1 MAPTTNPDD
10 LLLCARLCEAALHC
24 DDNQLPAMLSAIAL
38 EMLGAEEG
46 GFFSSEQEV
55 PAHLPMIAQVLDG
68 PICHGT
74 YAVSATPEIQARL
87 DALTTLTSH
96 LFRQR
101 KESRQQKQILEQIQD
116 SVITLDLAGFITGW
130 NRGAERLFG
139 YTADE
144 AVGQNLLFLYADEDA
159 SDSLFHDAFL
169 EHGGREMEVRRR
181 RKNGDEFWASM
192 SLSLVRDEQGQ
203 PTGLIGYLRDITDR
217 LEAEQNLRL
226 HSRIFE
232 NSDEAIIVTDAKE
245 HIVAVN
251 PSFCRIT
258 GFTAQE
264 VLGKTP
270 RLFRSGQHDTV
281 FYENVWA
288 ALTSTGRWQGE
299 MWDRR
304 KNGDEFPQWASITA
318 VRNSQGEI
326 THYFSIFSDI
336 TERKLQEEQ
345 IHHMA
350 YYDDLTGL
358 PNRAL
363 LFKLLD
369 QALNESRRSRNIGA
383 LLFIDLNRFKPINDT
398 LGHDAG
404 DQLLKEVGQ
413 RFCNVLRDTD
423 VVCRH
428 GGDEFVV
435 ALMNVA
441 RHEEPGIVA
450 QKLISVLDEPFL
462 ILGHEL
468 QIGASIG
475 ISIFP
480 DDAFDAETLLRYAD
494 IAMYR
499 AKQSDNDSYVYFS
512 HEMNQKSLDR
522 LKIEAGLKRALD
534 RHELLLYYQPKV
546 ALDGGHIV
554 GAEALVRW
562 QHPERGMVPPGEFIP
577 VAEETGLIIAIGD
590 WVMDAAC
597 AQARQWLDAGMPTTR
612 IAVNLS
618 ARQFAPGLPDRVKAV
633 LEKYQLP
640 PQWLELEITE
650 SMLMHSAESVIALM
664 DELTAFGV
672 SLSLDDFGT
681 GYSSLSYLKRFPIE
695 TLKIDRSF
703 IMGTP
708 DDANDCAIAGA
719 IVSMA
724 KRLRHRVIAE
734 GVETAEQVE
743 FLRTLGCHEIQG
755 YFFSPPVPAEKFA
768 QFIKEGKSLV

>member
-96 LFRQR
+96 LFGQR

>member
-55 PAHLPMIAQVLDG
+55 PAHLPLIAPVLDG

-413 RFCNVLRDTD
+413 RFCNVLRDSD

-499 AKQSDNDSYVYFS
+499 AKQSDSDSYVYFS

-534 RHELLLYYQPKV
+534 RNELLLYYQPKV

-597 AQARQWLDAGMPTTR
+597 AQARQWLNAGMPTTR

-618 ARQFAPGLPDRVKAV
+618 ARQFAPGLPDKVKAV